1 METEEQIIYAIW
13 EVVRSGEINQDDP
26 INERLMRAFL
36 SIHRGKHLNRAYEQ
50 GLELPDEV
58 FQYLG
63 AVPFSFE
70 NGVFTSDSILP
81 GVINFKHQNGIIAS
95 IQGYPLSLVESEEFR
110 TSHKNRLNKHLPLM
124 TNARGRLIVKE
135 GKIQTN
141 QLSDV
146 SGSELNTIVGIMEAS
161 KQSGSLPIDIQAVLK
176 NTDDE
181 PNYDWTR
188 DQYPFPSELVDD
200 LINSVK
206 INEFNFFLQMKG
218 DQVGDMRNDANPK
231 NK

>member
-1 METEEQIIYAIW
+1 MNTEEEIIYAIW

-36 SIHRGKHLNRAYEQ
+36 RTHRGKHLNRAYEQ

-63 AVPFSFE
+63 QLPFTFQ
-70 NGVFTSDSILP
+70 NGLFVSDATLP

-95 IQGYPLSLVESEEFR
+95 IKGYPISLVESEEFR

-124 TNARGRLIVKE
+124 TNSRGRLMVKE
-135 GKIQTN
+135 GILQPN
-141 QLSDV
+141 QLDDI
-146 SGSELNTIVGIMEAS
+146 SGSELNTIIEFMTNS
-161 KQSGSLPIDIQAVLK
+161 KDAGVLRIDVQAVLI

-188 DQYPFPSELVDD
+188 DKYPYPNELIDD

-206 INEFNFFLQMKG
+206 ISEFNFFLQMKG
-218 DQVGDMRNDANPK
+218 DQIGDMQNDSNPK